1 MSEEAKELWCTT
13 HGVYHWTDLSDPDCE
28 FEED

>member
-13 HGVYHWTDLSDPDCE
+13 HGAHHWTDLSDPDCE
-28 FEED
+28 FEEE